1 VSLYATMLGVEFT
14 SLHCHIE
21 CEWDIT
27 GSVFMQTRLTHVIG
41 VRTDLAMQSSAP
53 PELVSAVV
61 RNAKNGCFAEQAL
74 KHPVDMT
81 ENVVLNGERFDW
93 ESFPATRVRR
103 ARD

>member
-1 VSLYATMLGVEFT
+1 MLGVKFDT
-14 SLHCHIE
+14 LKCHIE

-27 GSVFMQTRLTHVIG
+27 GSVFQQTRQTRVVG
-41 VRTDLAMQSSAP
+41 VRTDLTLESTAS
-53 PELVSAVV
+53 PELVAAVV

-81 ENVVLNGERFDW
+81 ETVALNGQSFDW
-93 ESFPATRVRR
+93 DSFPVTTVRR